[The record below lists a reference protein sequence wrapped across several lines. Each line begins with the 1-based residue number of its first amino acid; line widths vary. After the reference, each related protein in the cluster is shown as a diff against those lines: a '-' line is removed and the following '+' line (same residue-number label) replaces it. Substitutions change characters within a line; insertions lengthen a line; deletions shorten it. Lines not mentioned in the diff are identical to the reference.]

1 MSIPLFESN
10 YSILGDIAVVI
21 ISMALTVASFRSI
34 KYVKE
39 NTYIERLFIK
49 PLILIF
55 VYVVISISVV
65 VFFSFF
71 ISLLSKLI

>member
-1 MSIPLFESN
+1 MSILLFESN

-21 ISMALTVASFRSI
+21 FSMALTVASFPSI
-34 KYVKE
+34 KYVKK
-39 NTYIERLFIK
+39 NTYIERVNIK

-55 VYVVISISVV
+55 VYVVISISIV

-71 ISLLSKLI
+71 ISLVSKLI